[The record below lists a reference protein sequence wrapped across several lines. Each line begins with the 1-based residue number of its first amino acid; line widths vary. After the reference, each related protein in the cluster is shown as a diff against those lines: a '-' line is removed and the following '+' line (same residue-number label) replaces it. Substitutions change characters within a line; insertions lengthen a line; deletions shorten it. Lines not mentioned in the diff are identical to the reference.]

1 MTQANL
7 MTKTMK
13 GQLLTVITDKAETL
27 QSITNAS
34 FFNKTPRIVSPMSN
48 YND

>member
-7 MTKTMK
+7 MTNTMK
-13 GQLLTVITDKAETL
+13 GLNVITDKAETL
-27 QSITNAS
+27 QSVSNAS
-34 FFNKTPRIVSPMSN
+34 FFNKTPRIVSPMDN